1 MSTFILS
8 IKSKEQKTFFY
19 LRKKLNMTNKLV
31 IKSKYACTNIFFK
44 KNLYFYTK
52 TSIFIQC

>member
-44 KNLYFYTK
+44 KKFIFLY
-52 TSIFIQC
+52 